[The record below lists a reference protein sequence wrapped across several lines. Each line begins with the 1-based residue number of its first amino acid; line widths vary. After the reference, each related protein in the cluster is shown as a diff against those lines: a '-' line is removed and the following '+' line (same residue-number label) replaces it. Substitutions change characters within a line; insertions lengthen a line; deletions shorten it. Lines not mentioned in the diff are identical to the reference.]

1 MTDRADTGGADN
13 AGAGDTQFV
22 DWEFAKATGRRLVK
36 PGPKVG
42 AAEAAEIVGRLREV
56 ALAAQEPIARTAR
69 LHSPG
74 NAPAAIVVDRP
85 GWIAANI
92 DSMKTLMVPIIEKV
106 SAGSRSG
113 PSAATAIGS
122 KVTGAE
128 AGAVLSF
135 LASKVLGQY
144 DLAPEG
150 VPRLMLV
157 APNIVQVER
166 ELGVDP
172 HDFRLWVAMHEETHR
187 VQFTA
192 VPWLRHHMIDRTRT
206 LSTDLAPTPAE
217 LSSRIQ
223 EIARRLPEAFQAG
236 SQGIGEVF
244 LTPEQRDGVARITAI
259 MSLLEGHADVMM
271 DDVGPQVIPT
281 VADIRAKFSQRRSG
295 VSGLDKVIRR
305 VLGLEAKMRQYADGA
320 GFVRGV
326 IDRVGLDGFNAVW
339 SSPETLPTPAEIAR
353 PQEWVERV
361 HGRSIPS

>member
-1 MTDRADTGGADN
+1 MTDPRDTGGAD
-13 AGAGDTQFV
+13 AGGADGGPFV
-22 DWEFAKATGRRLVK
+22 DWEFAKATGRRLVS
-36 PGPKVG
+36 PGPKVS

-74 NAPAAIVVDRP
+74 DAPAAIVVDRP

-113 PSAATAIGS
+113 PSSVTAVGA

-157 APNIVQVER
+157 APNIVHVER

-192 VPWLRHHMIDRTRT
+192 VPWLRQHMIERTRT
-206 LSTDLAPTPAE
+206 LGTDLAPTPAE

-244 LTPEQRDGVARITAI
+244 LTPEQREDVARITAV
-259 MSLLEGHADVMM
+259 MALLEGHADVMM

-281 VADIRAKFSQRRSG
+281 VAEIRAKFSARRGG
-295 VSGLDKVIRR
+295 VSGLDKVVRR
-305 VLGLEAKMRQYADGA
+305 ILGLEAKMRQYADGA
-320 GFVRGV
+320 GFVRAV
-326 IDRVGLDGFNAVW
+326 VDRVGLDDFNAVW
-339 SSPETLPTPAEIAR
+339 SSPETLPTPQEIAQ
-353 PQEWVERV
+353 PQAWVERV
-361 HGRSIPS
+361 HGRASPA